1 MVRKVATPARSS
13 VVTLDPAPARP
24 KKRSSGDLVSAAAP
38 GATAAFSPTL
48 PLFCFAVPTAAI
60 FPLARFRNYGMVT
73 RRWQWGLRDSSHLP
87 GAYRGLA
94 NDRRPISARSAHAV
108 GPCDDRARRG
118 QGCPAAPF
126 DRSFR
131 RWRR

>member
-24 KKRSSGDLVSAAAP
+24 KNRSSGDVSLVASP
-38 GATAAFSPTL
+38 GATAAFCPAL

-73 RRWQWGLRDSSHLP
+73 RRWQWALRDSPHLP
-87 GAYRGLA
+87 GASRGFV
-94 NDRRPISARSAHAV
+94 NDRRPITARSAHAV
-108 GPCDDRARRG
+108 GPCDDRPRRG
-118 QGCPAAPF
+118 Q
-126 DRSFR
+126 DRSAA
-131 RWRR
+131 